1 MPAAPDAPSPLPPPL
16 GQRRAARSGGRRP
29 QRRGARGRRGRGGGR
44 RLESTLPL
52 TGQLSG
58 TGLHIGAL
66 NIQSLKPKLLEL
78 TDAITRY
85 DYDVFLLS
93 ETWLR
98 PSTPNRL
105 LVIPGYAISR
115 ADRPDGRGY
124 GGVAIVTKAGI
135 TSMTLKLPNSKCPG
149 SLLES
154 QWAQLKLPKNRQL
167 IVGSLYRP
175 PRHSVAA
182 LRADFADLETQ
193 LQQIFIN
200 HPKVPLVICGDLNCD
215 MLKSPSFPARQ
226 HICDFLSDYS
236 MHQLV
241 TAPTFAS
248 GSLLDVC
255 LVKNRE
261 YVRNCSVSYCHFSPH
276 KFVNVLVDVPKQ
288 RLNPTVILSRSFK
301 RLDVQS
307 FNCDLLTVDWEEVYK
322 ETSVSEK
329 WQAFLKSFMPV
340 IDDHAPAQECN
351 HPQSH
356 CSPRLGRH
364 A

>member
-1 MPAAPDAPSPLPPPL
+1 MSGKRALTATGPSQSAVAPRQGRRRSVPTEPVADGPFTGPSTATGPFRLVTGPVGTGLKPSVCAPSQPETIQTAQTTATGPPARRCRTVPAAPDAPSPLPPPL
-16 GQRRAARSGGRRP
+16 GQRRAARSGRRRP

-85 DYDVFLLS
+85 DYDVLLLS

-135 TSMTLKLPNSKCPG
+135 TSMALKLPNSKCPG

-215 MLKSPSFPARQ
+215 MLKSPSFPA
-226 HICDFLSDYS
+226 
-236 MHQLV
+236 
-241 TAPTFAS
+241 
-248 GSLLDVC
+248 
-255 LVKNRE
+255 
-261 YVRNCSVSYCHFSPH
+261 
-276 KFVNVLVDVPKQ
+276 
-288 RLNPTVILSRSFK
+288 
-301 RLDVQS
+301 
-307 FNCDLLTVDWEEVYK
+307 
-322 ETSVSEK
+322 
-329 WQAFLKSFMPV
+329 
-340 IDDHAPAQECN
+340 
-351 HPQSH
+351 
-356 CSPRLGRH
+356 
-364 A
+364 

>member
-1 MPAAPDAPSPLPPPL
+1 MHRDIARLLVLLAVVRVLTVVACPAPAPQRRITHREADREFQRHVYQRKPTIPRREAAKCNNRDHDQTLNPLASNRPLDSPPQRISNQTSAGVPAVSASRAPEPSVCAPSQPETIQTAQTTATGPPARRCRTVPAAPDAPSPLSPPL

-85 DYDVFLLS
+85 DYDVLLLS

-135 TSMTLKLPNSKCPG
+135 TSMALKLPNSKCPG

-215 MLKSPSFPARQ
+215 ML
-226 HICDFLSDYS
+226 
-236 MHQLV
+236 
-241 TAPTFAS
+241 
-248 GSLLDVC
+248 
-255 LVKNRE
+255 
-261 YVRNCSVSYCHFSPH
+261 
-276 KFVNVLVDVPKQ
+276 
-288 RLNPTVILSRSFK
+288 
-301 RLDVQS
+301 
-307 FNCDLLTVDWEEVYK
+307 
-322 ETSVSEK
+322 
-329 WQAFLKSFMPV
+329 
-340 IDDHAPAQECN
+340 
-351 HPQSH
+351 
-356 CSPRLGRH
+356 
-364 A
+364 

>member
-1 MPAAPDAPSPLPPPL
+1 
-16 GQRRAARSGGRRP
+16 
-29 QRRGARGRRGRGGGR
+29 
-44 RLESTLPL
+44 
-52 TGQLSG
+52 
-58 TGLHIGAL
+58 
-66 NIQSLKPKLLEL
+66 
-78 TDAITRY
+78 
-85 DYDVFLLS
+85 
-93 ETWLR
+93 
-98 PSTPNRL
+98 
-105 LVIPGYAISR
+105 
-115 ADRPDGRGY
+115 
-124 GGVAIVTKAGI
+124 
-135 TSMTLKLPNSKCPG
+135 MTLKLPNSKCPG

-307 FNCDLLTVDWEEVYK
+307 FNCDLLTVGWEEVYK

-340 IDDHAPAQECN
+340 IDDHAPRKSVTVTARNKMHTYIGYVKTGKKEN
-351 HPQSH
+351 NN
-356 CSPRLGRH
+356 
-364 A
+364 